1 MNILL
6 KYRIVCCISS
16 SCRISSPAS
25 PSRHRY
31 RLYSVILHLGSSL
44 ASGHYIAYVRAG
56 DTSLDY
62 FQCKR
67 PISADTVKTSKKKGL
82 FKMFSKSSTLAPT
95 EAKGSSS
102 LVCPSMTCCG
112 LKISGVGPG
121 GAASSHHVTNGD
133 SGQANGRL
141 SPGYCSNDITNG
153 GAHPGGSPTPEPD
166 LWLECDDEQIS
177 VISRSVGG
185 CRFLLSIIKLEFI
198 KKTQASY
205 PFHLKGTKK
214 KSKIFLMFQ
223 EGAVRNPHR
232 PPIHDNSVSF
242 VLQQDLAPPPG
253 PPPTECD
260 AFRVARCRTME
271 LVPENKPGCHNN
283 LNILCCKIGP
293 TYIYDIIIAS
303 SLLLNNLHTFFIRFS
318 FNFGFPKSLYFTL
331 YYNCFWFVFSII

>member
-1 MNILL
+1 ML

-185 CRFLLSIIKLEFI
+185 CRFLLSIIKL
-198 KKTQASY
+198 
-205 PFHLKGTKK
+205 
-214 KSKIFLMFQ
+214 
-223 EGAVRNPHR
+223 N
-232 PPIHDNSVSF
+232 
-242 VLQQDLAPPPG
+242 
-253 PPPTECD
+253 
-260 AFRVARCRTME
+260 
-271 LVPENKPGCHNN
+271 
-283 LNILCCKIGP
+283 
-293 TYIYDIIIAS
+293 
-303 SLLLNNLHTFFIRFS
+303 
-318 FNFGFPKSLYFTL
+318 
-331 YYNCFWFVFSII
+331 